1 LSPFFAAKIECIPG
15 FPLRTFNFDLHDNY
29 ADTGG
34 MLQAQ
39 KEYQNI
45 DSESEKK
52 ILQQKI
58 NLIDKQI
65 DTLIYKLYEL
75 TDEEIKIIEEST

>member
-1 LSPFFAAKIECIPG
+1 
-15 FPLRTFNFDLHDNY
+15 
-29 ADTGG
+29 